1 MIKISLYPY
10 FFLKFFVF
18 FKITIYLY
26 IKKDNTMDVI
36 GIILMAVGVIGV
48 IGAIATSHV
57 LGAMLFAKLE
67 KHYKKKEEE

>member
-1 MIKISLYPY
+1 
-10 FFLKFFVF
+10 
-18 FKITIYLY
+18 
-26 IKKDNTMDVI
+26 MDVI
-36 GIILMAVGVIGV
+36 GIILMTVGVIGV

>member
-36 GIILMAVGVIGV
+36 GIILMAVGVIG
-48 IGAIATSHV
+48 AIVTSHV

>member
-36 GIILMAVGVIGV
+36 GIILMAVGVIG
-48 IGAIATSHV
+48 AIVTSHV

-67 KHYKKKEEE
+67 KHNKKKEEE